1 MKKIF
6 AVLLTLVM
14 MFSFASVAFA
24 ASWGVA
30 DTIPSKCDAF
40 QLTVTKYEKVK
51 TATGDGYQINNSLIA
66 NIGDD
71 VYFSA
76 CVHDLNGQIVLD
88 YDVDTQGEFVWYFV
102 DVDNANIAYEA
113 EISTSNMRNVMWT
126 GKTTAA
132 GIPIFVGTVTGANP
146 TVEIKVTSTE
156 TFASVRDRCGISV
169 ATATCAEG
177 CAYSVDYKG
186 LTICTNEKGKTIHYE
201 SDLNAAKLGAVL
213 GELGMTLDGIVD
225 GAYYMTQDNI
235 VAHFGGKCESV
246 ASRNWSPATEIMPVA
261 PNQTLGIPKTGDA
274 SVGMY
279 IGAALIILG
288 IAGGAWYV
296 VSKRKEAAN

>member
-6 AVLLTLVM
+6 ALVLVLVM
-14 MFSFASVAFA
+14 SFALA
-24 ASWGVA
+24 APAMAITGWGVA
-30 DTIPSKCDAF
+30 DTIPSKCSDF

-66 NIGDD
+66 NIGDN

-76 CVHDLNGQIVLD
+76 CVHNLDGQIVLD
-88 YDVDTQGEFVWYFV
+88 YDVAFNGEFVWSFV

-113 EISTSNMRNVMWT
+113 KISTSNMRNVMWT

-156 TFASVRDRCGISV
+156 TFESVCNRCGISV

-177 CAYSVDYKG
+177 CAYSVNYKG

-201 SDLNAAKLGAVL
+201 SNLNAAKLGAVL

-246 ASRNWSPATEIMPVA
+246 ASRNWSPATEIMPVV
-261 PNQTLGIPKTGDA
+261 PNQPLEIPKTGDA
-274 SVGMY
+274 PTLVGFIMLGCAVLAVAA
-279 IGAALIILG
+279 GAIYKKVRA
-288 IAGGAWYV
+288 
-296 VSKRKEAAN
+296 

>member
-6 AVLLTLVM
+6 AVLMTLVM

-76 CVHDLNGQIVLD
+76 CVHDLDGQIVLD
-88 YDVDTQGEFVWYFV
+88 YDVDTRGEFVWHFV
-102 DVDNANIAYEA
+102 DVDNANITYEA

-146 TVEIKVTSTE
+146 TVEIKVISTE
-156 TFASVRDRCGISV
+156 TFESVCNRCGISV
-169 ATATCAEG
+169 TSGTCVKN
-177 CAYSVDYKG
+177 CAFSIDYKG

-201 SDLNAAKLGAVL
+201 SNLNAAKLGAVL

-261 PNQTLGIPKTGDA
+261 PNQTLEIPKTGDA

-279 IGAALIILG
+279 IGVAFIVLA
-288 IAGGAWYV
+288 IAGGIWYT
-296 VSKRKEAAN
+296 VSKRREAAN